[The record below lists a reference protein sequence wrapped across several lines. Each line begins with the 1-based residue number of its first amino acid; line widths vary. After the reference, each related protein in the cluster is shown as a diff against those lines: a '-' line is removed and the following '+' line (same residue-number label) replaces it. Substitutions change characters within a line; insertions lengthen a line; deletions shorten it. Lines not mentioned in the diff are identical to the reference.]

1 MKDKIIKNIASLYFL
16 GHTSKFPGTLA
27 SLLGVLV
34 IIITGSRSLPYF
46 LALGISL
53 ICGFWVS
60 GKAERILSIDDPK
73 EVVIDEFCG
82 MLLSLFLI
90 ELSMFHIIAGFIF
103 FRAFDILKPYPIREA
118 ESLKGS
124 RGIMFDDL
132 LSGLFTNL
140 ILRVLQIVN
149 F

>member
-1 MKDKIIKNIASLYFL
+1 MRDKIIKNIASLYFL
-16 GHTSKFPGTLA
+16 GYTSKFPGTLA

-34 IIITGSRSLPYF
+34 IIITGSHSLSYF
-46 LALGISL
+46 LILGISL

-60 GKAERILSIDDPK
+60 GKAERILNIEDPK

-82 MLLSLFLI
+82 MLLSFFLI
-90 ELSMFHIIAGFIF
+90 ELSAFYIIAGFIF

-118 ESLKGS
+118 EKMKGS
-124 RGIMFDDL
+124 RGIMLDDL

-140 ILRVLQIVN
+140 VLRVLQIMN